1 LFVGLASWAIE
12 GLGDF
17 AEGKMDDFYRDR
29 KYERVLLEGA
39 ANGAV
44 TGALGDMAHPGIL
57 AFGLTIIQDVASDLP
72 AHELNINKDIS
83 DALTQAIVAEATSG
97 IVPRTIDAD
106 GMARV
111 GKLMPEFLS
120 GEASSYV
127 TLLLGGLWA
136 TPAGI
141 TVKELFD
148 ALKEAK

>member
-1 LFVGLASWAIE
+1 
-12 GLGDF
+12 
-17 AEGKMDDFYRDR
+17 
-29 KYERVLLEGA
+29 
-39 ANGAV
+39 
-44 TGALGDMAHPGIL
+44 MAHPGIL